1 MFAVMSSTRSGWSRG
16 LRSFTDTLRITIN
29 IDDQLLLS
37 AKHRAV
43 ERGVPLASIIEE
55 ALRQSLA
62 QPVQAQERKPIRLIT
77 ASGSGVKLGVE
88 LDNGR
93 ALLGLMDD

>member
-1 MFAVMSSTRSGWSRG
+1 MRT
-16 LRSFTDTLRITIN
+16 TIN
-29 IDDQLLLS
+29 IDDQLLIS

-43 ERGVPLASIIEE
+43 ERGVSLGRIIEE

-62 QPVQAQERKPIRLIT
+62 QPAQEKKPIHLVT
-77 ASGSGVKLGVE
+77 ASGPGTKPGVD

-93 ALLGLMDD
+93 ALRDLMDGQ

>member
-1 MFAVMSSTRSGWSRG
+1 MRT
-16 LRSFTDTLRITIN
+16 TIN
-29 IDDQLLLS
+29 IDDQLLIS

-43 ERGVPLASIIEE
+43 ERGVSLGRIIEE

-62 QPVQAQERKPIRLIT
+62 QPAQEKKPIRLIT
-77 ASGSGVKLGVE
+77 GSGTGTKPGVD

-93 ALLGLMDD
+93 ALRDLMDGQE

>member
-1 MFAVMSSTRSGWSRG
+1 MRT
-16 LRSFTDTLRITIN
+16 TIN
-29 IDDQLLLS
+29 IDDRLLVV

-43 ERGVPLASIIEE
+43 ERGVSLGRIIEE

-62 QPVQAQERKPIRLIT
+62 QPAQEKKPIRLTT
-77 ASGSGVKLGVE
+77 APGTGTKPGLD

-93 ALLGLMDD
+93 ALRDLMDGQ